1 MSIIGVRTELKQSN
15 VANQGS
21 GIRTDLTQTI
31 AVGGVT
37 RESSSAVLSAP
48 SQFFGKALNAAGN
61 DAVAR
66 EMTTALNTSPL
77 TPLV

>member
-1 MSIIGVRTELKQSN
+1 MSIIGVRTELIQSN
-15 VANQGS
+15 VANQNS
-21 GIRTDLTQTI
+21 DIRTDLTQTI

-37 RESSSAVLSAP
+37 RESSSVVISAP
-48 SQFFGKALNAAGN
+48 SQFFGKALSAG
-61 DAVAR
+61 DDSIAR